1 MIVEIEKP
9 RPSCLPSLEYNEG
22 KVLRGVAEL
31 VAYANMD
38 SVAREDIYSLF
49 SRYERGVRYPTVERS
64 FHASVNP
71 SATDS
76 CSEEQVLGFV
86 ATMMGHLGLGAQ
98 PYLVYRHFDIE
109 REHYHV
115 VSVRIRRDGSK
126 INNYYEKRRVSAFM
140 RENAPRFGFS
150 MAEKG
155 AHVQTAEDLAV
166 GGKTRRSLRFDPRR
180 GVAAQM
186 KELYGKA
193 LTYGFDSFAQLSFVL
208 EDLGLKVALSRS
220 DRFPQ
225 ITLQGLDGKGTP
237 ATEVFS
243 EADLGE
249 PLYERMSLA
258 AVSGNKPRRF
268 REKERVRSLVGFAFD
283 ISRSEAHFANILR
296 NKGIHVHFSRTK
308 ESGDIFGVTFVDHTT
323 RTVVKGSE
331 IRDVVSVRRMQE
343 AVASGKWRKEDR
355 GRSRS
360 SYVRRSRAAARED
373 SLRLRDLHVGAAA
386 RILRPVGQPVGAS
399 WNGKDK
405 LSEDRRKA
413 RRDEGRAGAMD
424 VNFEDRRYE
433 EKIK

>member
-86 ATMMGHLGLGAQ
+86 AAMMGHLGLGAQ

-208 EDLGLKVALSRS
+208 EDLGLKATLVRS
-220 DRFPQ
+220 DKFPQ

-258 AVSGNKPRRF
+258 ATSGNKPRRF

-323 RTVVKGSE
+323 QTVVKGSE

-355 GRSRS
+355 GSSRS

-413 RRDEGRAGAMD
+413 RRDESRAGAMD

>member
-49 SRYERGVRYPTVERS
+49 SRYEQGVRYPTVERS

-86 ATMMGHLGLGAQ
+86 AAMMGHLGLGAQ

-155 AHVQTAEDLAV
+155 AHVQMAEDLAV
-166 GGKTRRSLRFDPRR
+166 GE
-180 GVAAQM
+180 M

-208 EDLGLKVALSRS
+208 EDLGLKATLVRS
-220 DRFPQ
+220 DKFPQ

-258 AVSGNKPRRF
+258 ATSGNKPRRF

-360 SYVRRSRAAARED
+360 SYVRRSRAAAWED

-413 RRDEGRAGAMD
+413 RRDESRAGAMD